1 MHFTLQNTRGQGP
14 AFDPEAV
21 LDSLEG
27 DSGLLLEIVGISL
40 VQFPKHMEKIR
51 ESIRKKDPKNLER
64 AAHALKGAAGN
75 LLARRIMNA
84 SSILEDMGGA
94 SSLEG
99 AEKAL
104 VTLEEELERLQVELE
119 EFKNEHSRHD

>member
-1 MHFTLQNTRGQGP
+1 VQFTHQNAHGQDP

-40 VQFPKHMEKIR
+40 VQFPKHTEKIR

-75 LLARRIMNA
+75 LLARRVRET
-84 SSILEDMGGA
+84 SSILEEMGGA
-94 SSLEG
+94 GSLEG
-99 AEKAL
+99 AEETL
-104 VTLEEELERLQVELE
+104 ITLEEELERLQLELR
-119 EFKNEHSRHD
+119 EFEKEHSRRD

>member
-1 MHFTLQNTRGQGP
+1 VQFTHQNTHGQDP

-51 ESIRKKDPKNLER
+51 ESIRKADSKTLER

-75 LLARRIMNA
+75 LLARRVREV
-84 SSILEDMGGA
+84 SLILEEMGGA
-94 SSLEG
+94 GSLEG
-99 AEKAL
+99 AEEAL
-104 VTLEEELERLQVELE
+104 VTLEEELERLQLELM
-119 EFKNEHSRHD
+119 EFEKEHSRHD